1 MKRFLLTLAFL
12 IFYAVSGNCVE
23 TIESPLFGKVLVYR
37 PGTRPKHVI
46 LFISGD
52 GGWNKRTD
60 ERARTMTT
68 LDALVVG
75 IDAAFY
81 VSHMKPTDQDCYYP
95 APDFLELTKLVE
107 KHMHVR
113 TYISPIVLG
122 YSLGATFVYGM
133 MIQTPPHTFAGAI
146 SMGFCPELPLPKP
159 MCKGEGLEF
168 EPYETEKEKGFRL
181 KPSSLLQDPW
191 LIFQGEADAVCSAG
205 GIEGFIN
212 QVPHA
217 QLVSLA
223 NVGHGFRIE
232 KNWFPEFKQAF
243 AAFEK

>member
-1 MKRFLLTLAFL
+1 MKRFLLTLLFL
-12 IFYAVSGNCVE
+12 ILYTVSGNCVE
-23 TIESPLFGKVLVYR
+23 TIESPLFGKLLVYR
-37 PGTRPKHVI
+37 PGGRPKHVI

-81 VSHMKPTDQDCYYP
+81 VSHMKPTVQDCYYP
-95 APDFLELTKLVE
+95 SPDFIELSKMVE

-122 YSLGATFVYGM
+122 YSLGATLVYGT
-133 MIQTPPHTFAGAI
+133 MIQAPPHTFSGAI

-159 MCKGEGLEF
+159 MCKGEGLEY

-181 KPSSLLQDPW
+181 KPSPLLQDPW
-191 LIFQGEADAVCSAG
+191 LIFQGEVDQVCSETS
-205 GIEGFIN
+205 IESFVK

-217 QLVSLA
+217 QLVPLA

-243 AAFEK
+243 AVFEK